1 MMEWWD
7 VAFSKNENQS
17 IRQRF
22 YVEAKGTLVVD
33 PSQSSDYKNLKIPL
47 DKIFSALSLKRISL
61 KSDQGIEEWDGVH

>member
-1 MMEWWD
+1 MEWWD

-33 PSQSSDYKNLKIPL
+33 PSQSSDYKNLKITL
-47 DKIFSALSLKRISL
+47 DQIFSALSLKRISL